1 MFRFDWWPIMLRRTH
16 EAIRRENWELRGAL
30 GKANDELRKHRLL
43 LGSLR
48 EGHKE
53 TTEALERVFA
63 KPRL

>member
-1 MFRFDWWPIMLRRTH
+1 MKMNWWPLMLRSTH
-16 EAIRRENWELRGAL
+16 EHMRRENWELRGAL

-48 EGHKE
+48 EGHGG

-63 KPRL
+63 KTPR